1 LDLAEKTEA
10 EPRDRYG
17 AQNIRYQKIF
27 TKSFDVNLVI
37 YIYACC
43 EIGSPKNTTNNDLSE
58 ENFVVKK
65 QKIITSIPIGML
77 KKT

>member
-1 LDLAEKTEA
+1 MLAVKLA
-10 EPRDRYG
+10 P
-17 AQNIRYQKIF
+17 
-27 TKSFDVNLVI
+27 
-37 YIYACC
+37 
-43 EIGSPKNTTNNDLSE
+43 PKNTTNNDLSE